1 MPDIE
6 FSRCIVKIYVR
17 SLSSLSNTTN
27 KKSMMSIF
35 SSIDDPRKPYNQKH
49 KFMDIVAIV
58 ILATLAGADSWDE
71 MVT

>member
-1 MPDIE
+1 M
-6 FSRCIVKIYVR
+6 
-17 SLSSLSNTTN
+17 SSLSNTTN

-35 SSIDDPRKPYNQKH
+35 SSMDDPRKPYNQKH